1 MHAVRGLL
9 ALALVALA
17 AGCGGDDGGGGSSA
31 TGDWANGVC
40 EAVSTWSESI
50 RSTGES
56 LQSGTPS
63 MDSLKSAVDDFADA
77 TKTFVDDLRGLG
89 APDTEAGEEAKQAL
103 DELADDVD
111 ENVEKMNDAVDGA
124 SGVSG
129 IVEAATTVGTTLAA
143 MGQQLSSTFSELEG
157 LDASGEIEDAFR
169 DADSCDE
176 LTSEGS

>member
-1 MHAVRGLL
+1 V
-9 ALALVALA
+9 LALVALA
-17 AGCGGDDGGGGSSA
+17 VGCGGDDDGGGSA
-31 TGDWANGVC
+31 TQDWANGVC

-50 RSTGES
+50 RSTA
-56 LQSGTPS
+56 
-63 MDSLKSAVDDFADA
+63 DSLRSGATSPDALRDAVDEFADA
-77 TKTFVDDLRGLG
+77 TQTFVDDLRGLG
-89 APDTEAGEEAKQAL
+89 APDTEAGDEAKAAL
-103 DELADDVD
+103 DELSEDVD
-111 ENVEKMNDAVDGA
+111 ENIEEMNNAVEGA

-129 IVEAATTVGTTLAA
+129 IVEAATSVSTTLAA